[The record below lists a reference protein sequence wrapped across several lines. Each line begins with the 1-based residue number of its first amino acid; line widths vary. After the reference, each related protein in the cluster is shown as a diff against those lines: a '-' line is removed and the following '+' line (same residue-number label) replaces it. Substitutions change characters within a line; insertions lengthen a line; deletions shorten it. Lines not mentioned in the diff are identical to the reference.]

1 MTATAT
7 FTFTGTGVDVYSRT
21 NLETG
26 LIMASIYRGEVAEG
40 LPLRT
45 LVIDNFAYSGDYY
58 MIPTLSTIRQ
68 SVDELAEQSIRLLQE
83 NMETHQAP
91 RYETVPVAVELRES
105 IQDIQ

>member
-1 MTATAT
+1 MIRSLSGISIISMA
-7 FTFTGTGVDVYSRT
+7 D
-21 NLETG
+21 
-26 LIMASIYRGEVAEG
+26 IMAIGAIRALRDAG
-40 LPLRT
+40 LRVPEDVSVMGFDGLLIGR
-45 LVIDNFAYSGDYY
+45 Y

-105 IQDIQ
+105 IRDIQ